1 MPHSSAMKSCASFIS
16 GSLLCCW
23 SLSYVLSAPAPTHS
37 VQVRIVPQYN
47 AAAVEFD
54 TLGMA
59 DAAGQKLSVTRLDF
73 LLSGWA
79 LRRPDGKW
87 MEQTNLVAYVSARE
101 GRTGFRLNGIP
112 TGHYDRVRF
121 LVGLKPEIN
130 HRDPADYPAGH
141 PLNPDVNG
149 LHWGWMGGY
158 VFLALEGNWVQP
170 DGKVGGYS
178 YHLATDRQL
187 MAIELPVNLEL
198 AGEAELRV
206 ALNLDRV
213 FGGRN
218 PILLS
223 GETTSTHS
231 RTNDALADQL
241 RANVMQAFGV
251 GGNTPI
257 VGGTDRSNAPTSG
270 ENQAGHTAEPL
281 TPSLSLRTREGNGT
295 GVARTEIGPNATP
308 YPLSFAAYFPRPD
321 LPRDNPLTEEGVEL
335 GRRLFFDPRLSV
347 NNSQSCA
354 SCHRP
359 NAAFTDGKAVAV
371 GAEEQA
377 GRRNS
382 MALFNLAWK
391 SSFFWDGRAPSLR
404 EQVLQPIQNPIEMH
418 ESLTNVVAKL
428 NKDEEY
434 QAQFNRAFGT
444 PNITPDRLARALE
457 QFLLTQVAC
466 DSKFDHVLRGEATF
480 TVEEQRGFE
489 LFHTEYDPRHEQFGA
504 DCFHCH
510 GGPLFQSQ
518 NFANNGLDAE
528 FTDSG
533 RKLVT
538 GREGDRGRFAVPSL
552 RNVEVTGPYM
562 HDGRFKTL
570 EEVVEH
576 YCTGL
581 KRSATLDANLAK
593 HPDGGVPLNGA
604 DKKALVAFLRTLTDE
619 KYKRAESELL
629 ASDNAGKR

>member
-16 GSLLCCW
+16 GSLLCFW

-73 LLSGWA
+73 LLSSWA
-79 LRRPDGKW
+79 LRRADGKW
-87 MEQTNLVAYVSARE
+87 MEQTNSVAYVSARE

-257 VGGTDRSNAPTSG
+257 VG
-270 ENQAGHTAEPL
+270 
-281 TPSLSLRTREGNGT
+281 
-295 GVARTEIGPNATP
+295 
-308 YPLSFAAYFPRPD
+308 
-321 LPRDNPLTEEGVEL
+321 
-335 GRRLFFDPRLSV
+335 
-347 NNSQSCA
+347 
-354 SCHRP
+354 
-359 NAAFTDGKAVAV
+359 
-371 GAEEQA
+371 
-377 GRRNS
+377 
-382 MALFNLAWK
+382 
-391 SSFFWDGRAPSLR
+391 
-404 EQVLQPIQNPIEMH
+404 
-418 ESLTNVVAKL
+418 
-428 NKDEEY
+428 
-434 QAQFNRAFGT
+434 
-444 PNITPDRLARALE
+444 
-457 QFLLTQVAC
+457 
-466 DSKFDHVLRGEATF
+466 
-480 TVEEQRGFE
+480 
-489 LFHTEYDPRHEQFGA
+489 
-504 DCFHCH
+504 
-510 GGPLFQSQ
+510 
-518 NFANNGLDAE
+518 
-528 FTDSG
+528 
-533 RKLVT
+533 
-538 GREGDRGRFAVPSL
+538 
-552 RNVEVTGPYM
+552 
-562 HDGRFKTL
+562 
-570 EEVVEH
+570 
-576 YCTGL
+576 
-581 KRSATLDANLAK
+581 
-593 HPDGGVPLNGA
+593 
-604 DKKALVAFLRTLTDE
+604 
-619 KYKRAESELL
+619 
-629 ASDNAGKR
+629 